1 MKKLH
6 QLSILLSAAVI
17 SMAALPAFAQPTP
30 AAPSPADAASAP
42 MDCMKPAVK
51 RHDHGAEKGLG
62 GSSASKSGAMG
73 CANESAMAASGAKG
87 KKKLAHDHAKFHK
100 NQ

>member
-6 QLSILLSAAVI
+6 QLSTFLSAAVL

-30 AAPSPADAASAP
+30 STADAASAP
-42 MDCMKPAVK
+42 MDCMKTAAK
-51 RHDHGAEKGLG
+51 RHDHGAERGLG
-62 GSSASKSGAMG
+62 VSSASKSGGMA
-73 CANESAMAASGAKG
+73 CPHESATAASGAKA